1 MELYLKRTVL
11 GVAIY
16 LTTDEA
22 LRFVQDPAK
31 AQAEVANMLRGGGI
45 DPETGR
51 PLPGILEGSMDGAFG
66 AGREGSPVAALA
78 GRPAG
83 ALRLGS
89 PGPTIVPA
97 GSKKTH
103 HKAKGHH
110 RPMAS
115 EGVFVCPVC
124 KRDFDTEHG
133 LAVHRTR
140 AHGRNWSGKP
150 KGTSPKGD
158 ARAARE
164 QAEADMRA
172 EQAGAELPEDDDL
185 PPEVGRALGM
195 AIDGAIR
202 EALDGDDLEGTT
214 APGE

>member
-1 MELYLKRTVL
+1 MYLKRTVL

-22 LRFVQDPAK
+22 LRFVKDAEK

-45 DPETGR
+45 DPESGR

-66 AGREGSPVAALA
+66 AGREGSAVVALA

-83 ALRLGS
+83 ALRLG
-89 PGPTIVPA
+89 VPLKPVA
-97 GSKKTH
+97 LMQAAHKKSH
-103 HKAKGHH
+103 HKGKGPH

-115 EGVFVCPVC
+115 EGVFVCAAC
-124 KRDFDTEHG
+124 KREFDTEHG

-140 AHGRNWSGKP
+140 THGKNWSGKP
-150 KGTSPKGD
+150 KGTSPKDD
-158 ARAARE
+158 AQAARE

-172 EQAGAELPEDDDL
+172 EGLGTDLPEDEEL
-185 PPEVGRALGM
+185 PPAL
-195 AIDGAIR
+195 ADTIR
-202 EALDGDDLEGTT
+202 EALDGDDLEGPP
-214 APGE
+214 A